1 MAVPFSLPG
10 RRTSHQSLRCIRSIR
25 GAAISTLCG
34 GCPSP
39 CNESE
44 NDVMSESLPPVI
56 NQPSPASAQTIPGQI
71 PAVQTLGLTR
81 TYGTMMALNALDL
94 TVQQGDLFGFIGSN
108 GAGKT
113 TTLRILA
120 TFLAP
125 TAGQALVLGHDVGR
139 DADAVRHVIGYMP
152 DFFGVYKDMEV
163 TEYLDFFGACYK
175 IPTAQ
180 REKTV
185 NDVLELVGL
194 SEKKGALIGALSRG
208 MQQRLGLARVLI
220 HDPQLLLL
228 DEPASGLDPRARIEM
243 MAILQELQ
251 RLGKTIIISS
261 HILSELQT
269 LCNRVAIIEK
279 GKLIYS
285 GPVQGVRD
293 QMAQGRVV
301 WVRVSSDQ
309 PHAIQLLKTRPEVS
323 EVSTVD
329 GEIKITLSNHDIDH
343 SIIADVLVRGGAR
356 LIELR
361 EDEIGLEEVFMRV
374 TRGETQ

>member
-1 MAVPFSLPG
+1 
-10 RRTSHQSLRCIRSIR
+10 
-25 GAAISTLCG
+25 
-34 GCPSP
+34 
-39 CNESE
+39 
-44 NDVMSESLPPVI
+44 MSAPPL
-56 NQPSPASAQTIPGQI
+56 

-81 TYGTMMALNALDL
+81 SYGSMVALNTLDL
-94 TVQQGDLFGFIGSN
+94 TVNQGDLFGFIGSN

-125 TAGQALVLGHDVGR
+125 SAGQALVLGHDVVR

-220 HDPQLLLL
+220 HDPKVLLL

-251 RLGKTIIISS
+251 RMGKTIIISS

-269 LCNRVAIIEK
+269 LCNRVAIIER
-279 GKLIYS
+279 GKLIYA

-293 QMAQGRVV
+293 QAASGRVLRV
-301 WVRVSSDQ
+301 KVSSDQ
-309 PHAIQLLKTRPEVS
+309 DRAIELLKSRPEVGAV
-323 EVSTVD
+323 EAED
-329 GEIKITLSNHDIDH
+329 GHIKVTLVNHDVDH
-343 SIIADVLVRGGAR
+343 SVIAETLVHGGAR

-361 EDEIGLEEVFMRV
+361 EDELGLEEVFLRV
-374 TRGETQ
+374 TRGDTQ

>member
-1 MAVPFSLPG
+1 ME
-10 RRTSHQSLRCIRSIR
+10 T
-25 GAAISTLCG
+25 T
-34 GCPSP
+34 
-39 CNESE
+39 
-44 NDVMSESLPPVI
+44 
-56 NQPSPASAQTIPGQI
+56 
-71 PAVQTLGLTR
+71 PAVQTFDLTR
-81 TYGTMMALNALDL
+81 LYGDMVAVNQLNLVVNKA
-94 TVQQGDLFGFIGSN
+94 DLFGFIGSN

-125 TAGQALVLGHDVGR
+125 SNGTAAVMGHDVVK

-175 IPTAQ
+175 IPARQ

-194 SEKKGALIGALSRG
+194 TEKRGAIIGALSRG

-220 HDPQLLLL
+220 HDPAVLLL

-293 QMAQGRVV
+293 QMAKGRVV
-301 WVRVSSDQ
+301 WVKVASDPDQ
-309 PHAIQLLKTRPEVS
+309 ATQLLKSRPEVA
-323 EVSTVD
+323 EVAAVD
-329 GEIKITLSNHDIDH
+329 GSLKVTLADHDTDH
-343 SIIADVLVRGGAR
+343 SIVAEALVKGGAR

-361 EDEIGLEEVFMRV
+361 EDELGLEEVFLRV

>member
-1 MAVPFSLPG
+1 MNA
-10 RRTSHQSLRCIRSIR
+10 
-25 GAAISTLCG
+25 
-34 GCPSP
+34 
-39 CNESE
+39 
-44 NDVMSESLPPVI
+44 PP
-56 NQPSPASAQTIPGQI
+56 I
-71 PAVQTLGLTR
+71 PAVQTFGLTR
-81 TYGTMMALNALDL
+81 MYGNMAALSGLDL
-94 TVQQGDLFGFIGSN
+94 TVNKGDLFGFIGSN

-125 TAGQALVLGHDVGR
+125 SAGTAQILGHDVVKE
-139 DADAVRHVIGYMP
+139 ADAVRHVIGYMP

-163 TEYLDFFGACYK
+163 TEYLDFFGACYR
-175 IPTAQ
+175 IPSQ
-180 REKTV
+180 RREKTV

-194 SEKKGALIGALSRG
+194 TEKRGALIGALSRG

-220 HDPQLLLL
+220 HDPRVLLL

-293 QMAQGRVV
+293 QMAAGRIY
-301 WVRVSSDQ
+301 WVTVRGEPTQ
-309 PHAIQLLKTRPEVS
+309 ALGLLKDHPEVS
-323 EVSTVD
+323 EAIAAD
-329 GEIKITLSNHDIDH
+329 GQVKITLKDH
-343 SIIADVLVRGGAR
+343 ETDPGFIAETLVHGG
-356 LIELR
+356 
-361 EDEIGLEEVFMRV
+361 
-374 TRGETQ
+374 

>member
-1 MAVPFSLPG
+1 MPTDSA
-10 RRTSHQSLRCIRSIR
+10 
-25 GAAISTLCG
+25 
-34 GCPSP
+34 
-39 CNESE
+39 
-44 NDVMSESLPPVI
+44 PPL
-56 NQPSPASAQTIPGQI
+56 
-71 PAVQTLGLTR
+71 PAVQTFGLTR
-81 TYGTMMALNALDL
+81 MFGSLAALSGLEL
-94 TVQQGDLFGFIGSN
+94 TVNRGDLFGFIGSN

-125 TAGQALVLGHDVGR
+125 SAGTAVIMGHDVVR
-139 DADAVRHVIGYMP
+139 QADAVRHVIGYMP

-163 TEYLDFFGACYK
+163 TEYLDFFGACYR

-194 SEKKGALIGALSRG
+194 SEKKGVLIGALSRG

-220 HDPQLLLL
+220 HDPQVLLL
-228 DEPASGLDPRARIEM
+228 DEPASGLDPRARIEL

-251 RLGKTIIISS
+251 RMGKTIIISS
-261 HILSELQT
+261 HILRELET

-279 GKLIYS
+279 GRLIYS

-293 QMAQGRVV
+293 QMSTGRVV
-301 WVRVSSDQ
+301 WVRVTSDSAQ
-309 PHAIQLLKTRPEVS
+309 AVALLKGHPEVA
-323 EVSTVD
+323 EVQPMD
-329 GEIKITLSNHDIDH
+329 GELKVTLAGVDTDQ
-343 SIIADVLVRGGAR
+343 SIVADLLVRGGAK
-356 LIELR
+356 LVELR
-361 EDEIGLEEVFMRV
+361 EDELGLEEVFLRV

>member
-1 MAVPFSLPG
+1 MA
-10 RRTSHQSLRCIRSIR
+10 ID
-25 GAAISTLCG
+25 ISPT
-34 GCPSP
+34 
-39 CNESE
+39 
-44 NDVMSESLPPVI
+44 V
-56 NQPSPASAQTIPGQI
+56 
-71 PAVQTLGLTR
+71 PAVQTTDLTR
-81 TYGTMMALNALDL
+81 MYGSMVALSNLNL
-94 TVQQGDLFGFIGSN
+94 TVNRGDLFGFIGSN

-125 TAGQALVLGHDVGR
+125 SSGKAEVLGHDVVK
-139 DADAVRHVIGYMP
+139 DADAVRHTIGYMP

-175 IPTAQ
+175 IPSAQ

-194 SEKKGALIGALSRG
+194 TEKRGALIGALSRG

-293 QMAQGRVV
+293 QMSNGQVY
-301 WVRVSSDQ
+301 WVTVSGDS
-309 PHAIQLLKTRPEVS
+309 AKALELLKGRKEVQ
-323 EVSTVD
+323 EVVPSDGQLKVTFANDVD
-329 GEIKITLSNHDIDH
+329 PGFLAEALVQGGVRIKGLW
-343 SIIADVLVRGGAR
+343 
-356 LIELR
+356 
-361 EDEIGLEEVFMRV
+361 EDELGLEEVFLRV

>member
-1 MAVPFSLPG
+1 MA
-10 RRTSHQSLRCIRSIR
+10 
-25 GAAISTLCG
+25 
-34 GCPSP
+34 
-39 CNESE
+39 
-44 NDVMSESLPPVI
+44 NDAPP
-56 NQPSPASAQTIPGQI
+56 I
-71 PAVQTLGLTR
+71 PAVQTMGLTR
-81 TYGTMMALNALDL
+81 TYGTMTALSNLDL
-94 TVQQGDLFGFIGSN
+94 TVNKGDLFGFIGSN

-125 TAGQALVLGHDVGR
+125 SAGTAKVLGHDVVK

-163 TEYLDFFGACYK
+163 TEYLDFFGACYR
-175 IPTAQ
+175 IPSAQ

-194 SEKKGALIGALSRG
+194 SEKKGSLIGALSRG

-243 MAILQELQ
+243 MEILRELK
-251 RLGKTIIISS
+251 RMGKTIIISS
-261 HILSELQT
+261 HILSELET
-269 LCNRVAIIEK
+269 ICNRVCIIEK

-293 QMAQGRVV
+293 QMSSGLVV
-301 WVRVSSDQ
+301 WVRVGSDTAQ
-309 PHAIQLLKTRPEVS
+309 AVTLLKNCPEVT
-323 EVSTVD
+323 EVVP
-329 GEIKITLSNHDIDH
+329 IDH
-343 SIIADVLVRGGAR
+343 KLKVTLASHDTDHSVIADTLVRGGVK
-356 LIELR
+356 LLELR
-361 EDEIGLEEVFMRV
+361 EDEIGLEEVFLRV

>member
-1 MAVPFSLPG
+1 MA
-10 RRTSHQSLRCIRSIR
+10 
-25 GAAISTLCG
+25 
-34 GCPSP
+34 
-39 CNESE
+39 SE
-44 NDVMSESLPPVI
+44 IPPNV
-56 NQPSPASAQTIPGQI
+56 
-71 PAVQTLGLTR
+71 PAVQTTDLTR
-81 TYGTMMALNALDL
+81 LYGSMVALNSLNL
-94 TVQQGDLFGFIGSN
+94 TVNRGDLFGFIGSN

-125 TAGQALVLGHDVGR
+125 SSGKAEVLGHDVVK
-139 DADAVRHVIGYMP
+139 DADAVRHAIGYMP

-175 IPTAQ
+175 IPSAQ

-194 SEKKGALIGALSRG
+194 TEKRGALIGALSRG

-279 GKLIYS
+279 GKLIYA

-293 QMAQGRVV
+293 QMSTGQVY
-301 WVRVSSDQ
+301 WVMVQNDQ
-309 PHAIQLLKTRPEVS
+309 PKATEILKARS
-323 EVSTVD
+323 EVQEVTTVD
-329 GEIKITLSNHDIDH
+329 GQIKVTFAHEIDPGF
-343 SIIADVLVRGGAR
+343 IAESLVQGGIR
-356 LIELR
+356 LKGLW
-361 EDEIGLEEVFMRV
+361 EDELGLEEVFLRV

>member
-1 MAVPFSLPG
+1 MSNDTAVP
-10 RRTSHQSLRCIRSIR
+10 
-25 GAAISTLCG
+25 
-34 GCPSP
+34 
-39 CNESE
+39 
-44 NDVMSESLPPVI
+44 PPV
-56 NQPSPASAQTIPGQI
+56 QV
-71 PAVQTLGLTR
+71 PAVQTTSLTR
-81 TYGTMMALNALDL
+81 VYGNMVALNSLTL
-94 TVQQGDLFGFIGSN
+94 TVNRGDLFGFIGSN

-125 TAGQALVLGHDVGR
+125 SGGKAEVLGHDVVHE
-139 DADAVRHVIGYMP
+139 ADRVRHIIGYMP

-175 IPTAQ
+175 IPSAQ

-185 NDVLELVGL
+185 SDVLELVGL

-251 RLGKTIIISS
+251 RMSKTIIISS

-279 GKLIYS
+279 GQLIYS

-293 QMAQGRVV
+293 QMGSGQIY
-301 WVRVSSDQ
+301 WVKVADEPAR
-309 PHAIQLLKTRPEVS
+309 AIELLKARPEIS
-323 EVSTVD
+323 EVEQVD
-329 GEIKITLSNHDIDH
+329 GQVKITMASQD
-343 SIIADVLVRGGAR
+343 ADPSFVADTLVRNGVR
-356 LIELR
+356 LTGLW

>member
-1 MAVPFSLPG
+1 MNA
-10 RRTSHQSLRCIRSIR
+10 
-25 GAAISTLCG
+25 
-34 GCPSP
+34 
-39 CNESE
+39 
-44 NDVMSESLPPVI
+44 PP
-56 NQPSPASAQTIPGQI
+56 I
-71 PAVQTLGLTR
+71 PAVQTFGLTR
-81 TYGTMMALNALDL
+81 LYGSITALDKLDL
-94 TVQQGDLFGFIGSN
+94 TVNKGDLFGFIGSN

-125 TAGQALVLGHDVGR
+125 SAGSAQILGR
-139 DADAVRHVIGYMP
+139 DIVREADSVRHVIGYMP

-175 IPTAQ
+175 IPTVQ

-194 SEKKGALIGALSRG
+194 TEKKGALIGALSRG
-208 MQQRLGLARVLI
+208 MQQRLGLARGLI

-279 GKLIYS
+279 GRLIYS

-293 QMAQGRVV
+293 QVSQGQVV
-301 WVRVSSDQ
+301 WVRVSGEQ
-309 PHAIQLLKTRPEVS
+309 TQAIDLLKARKEIA
-323 EVSTVD
+323 EAGLAD
-329 GEIKITLSNHDIDH
+329 GKIKVTLAGPDIEH
-343 SIIADVLVRGGAR
+343 SIVADILVHGGAK

-361 EDEIGLEEVFMRV
+361 EDEVGLEEVFMRV

>member
-1 MAVPFSLPG
+1 
-10 RRTSHQSLRCIRSIR
+10 
-25 GAAISTLCG
+25 
-34 GCPSP
+34 
-39 CNESE
+39 
-44 NDVMSESLPPVI
+44 MSAPPL
-56 NQPSPASAQTIPGQI
+56 

-81 TYGTMMALNALDL
+81 TYGQMVALNTLDL
-94 TVQQGDLFGFIGSN
+94 TINHGDLFGFIGSN
-108 GAGKT
+108 GAVKT

-125 TAGQALVLGHDVGR
+125 SAGQALGLGHDDVR

-194 SEKKGALIGALSRG
+194 SEKKGTLIGALSRG

-220 HDPQLLLL
+220 HDPQVLLL

-293 QMAQGRVV
+293 QMSSGQIY
-301 WVRVSSDQ
+301 WVKVASDTEQ
-309 PHAIQLLKTRPEVS
+309 AIEMLKVRPEVT
-323 EVSTVD
+323 EATLED
-329 GEIKITLSNHDIDH
+329 GHIKVTLASHETDH
-343 SIIADVLVRGGAR
+343 AIVA
-356 LIELR
+356 
-361 EDEIGLEEVFMRV
+361 
-374 TRGETQ
+374 

>member
-1 MAVPFSLPG
+1 MNVA
-10 RRTSHQSLRCIRSIR
+10 
-25 GAAISTLCG
+25 
-34 GCPSP
+34 
-39 CNESE
+39 
-44 NDVMSESLPPVI
+44 PPL
-56 NQPSPASAQTIPGQI
+56 
-71 PAVQTLGLTR
+71 PAVQTTGLTR
-81 TYGTMMALNALDL
+81 TYGTMTALSNLDL
-94 TVQQGDLFGFIGSN
+94 TVNQGDLFGFIGSN

-125 TAGQALVLGHDVGR
+125 SSGQAAVLGHDVVR

-185 NDVLELVGL
+185 GDVLELVGL

-220 HDPQLLLL
+220 HDPKLLLL

-251 RLGKTIIISS
+251 RMGKTIIISS
-261 HILSELQT
+261 HILSELET
-269 LCNRVAIIEK
+269 LCNRVAIIER
-279 GKLIYS
+279 GKLIYT

-293 QMAQGRVV
+293 QMSTGVVV
-301 WVRVSSDQ
+301 WVRVSSDSA
-309 PHAIQLLKTRPEVS
+309 HASELLRARPEVTS
-323 EVSTVD
+323 VEDVD
-329 GEIKITLSNHDIDH
+329 GKLKVTLAGHDTDH
-343 SIIADVLVRGGAR
+343 SIVADALVRGGAR
-356 LIELR
+356 LVELR
-361 EDEIGLEEVFMRV
+361 EDELGLEEVFLRV
-374 TRGETQ
+374 TKGETQ

>member
-1 MAVPFSLPG
+1 MA
-10 RRTSHQSLRCIRSIR
+10 ID
-25 GAAISTLCG
+25 ISPT
-34 GCPSP
+34 
-39 CNESE
+39 
-44 NDVMSESLPPVI
+44 V
-56 NQPSPASAQTIPGQI
+56 
-71 PAVQTLGLTR
+71 PAVQTTDLTR
-81 TYGTMMALNALDL
+81 MYGSMVALSNLNL
-94 TVQQGDLFGFIGSN
+94 TVNRGDLFGFIGSN

-125 TAGQALVLGHDVGR
+125 SSGKAEVLGHDVVK
-139 DADAVRHVIGYMP
+139 DADAVRHTIGYMP

-175 IPTAQ
+175 IPSAQ

-194 SEKKGALIGALSRG
+194 TEKRGALIGALSRG

-279 GKLIYS
+279 GKLIYA

-293 QMAQGRVV
+293 QMSNGQVYWVTVSGDSAKALEILKGRKEIQEVV
-301 WVRVSSDQ
+301 PSDG
-309 PHAIQLLKTRPEVS
+309 QLKVTFAND
-323 EVSTVD
+323 VD
-329 GEIKITLSNHDIDH
+329 PGFLAEALVHGGIRIKGLW
-343 SIIADVLVRGGAR
+343 
-356 LIELR
+356 
-361 EDEIGLEEVFMRV
+361 EDELGLEEVFLRV

>member
-1 MAVPFSLPG
+1 MAIE
-10 RRTSHQSLRCIRSIR
+10 T
-25 GAAISTLCG
+25 
-34 GCPSP
+34 PSA
-39 CNESE
+39 
-44 NDVMSESLPPVI
+44 PP
-56 NQPSPASAQTIPGQI
+56 AI
-71 PAVQTLGLTR
+71 PAVQTTDLTR
-81 TYGTMMALNALDL
+81 MYGSMVALSNLNL
-94 TVQQGDLFGFIGSN
+94 TVNRGDLFGFIGSN

-125 TAGQALVLGHDVGR
+125 SSGKAEVLGHDVVR
-139 DADAVRHVIGYMP
+139 DADAVRHTIGYMP

-175 IPTAQ
+175 IPSAQ

-194 SEKKGALIGALSRG
+194 TEKRGALIGALSRG

-293 QMAQGRVV
+293 QM
-301 WVRVSSDQ
+301 
-309 PHAIQLLKTRPEVS
+309 
-323 EVSTVD
+323 
-329 GEIKITLSNHDIDH
+329 SNGQVYW
-343 SIIADVLVRGGAR
+343 VLVNGDTSKAMEILKARKEVQQVEPADGQLKVTFGNDVDPSFLADALVHGGVR
-356 LIELR
+356 IKGLW
-361 EDEIGLEEVFMRV
+361 EDELGLEEVFLRV

>member
-1 MAVPFSLPG
+1 MPADSSDPAVP
-10 RRTSHQSLRCIRSIR
+10 
-25 GAAISTLCG
+25 
-34 GCPSP
+34 
-39 CNESE
+39 
-44 NDVMSESLPPVI
+44 
-56 NQPSPASAQTIPGQI
+56 
-71 PAVQTLGLTR
+71 AVKTTRLTR
-81 TYGTMMALNALDL
+81 LYGSLAALHDLDL
-94 TVQQGDLFGFIGSN
+94 TVNQGDLFGFIGSN

-120 TFLAP
+120 TFLP
-125 TAGQALVLGHDVGR
+125 PSAGRAEVLGHDVVE

-175 IPTAQ
+175 IPAGK

-185 NDVLELVGL
+185 SDVLELVGL
-194 SEKKGALIGALSRG
+194 SEKRGALIGALSRG

-220 HDPQLLLL
+220 HDPRLLLL

-269 LCNRVAIIEK
+269 LCNRVAIIER

-293 QMAQGRVV
+293 QVGQGRVV
-301 WVRVSSDQ
+301 WVRVSTD
-309 PHAIQLLKTRPEVS
+309 PARAVELLKSRPEVAAA
-323 EVSTVD
+323 EPTD
-329 GEIKITLSNHDIDH
+329 GEIKVTLAADDSDH
-343 SIIADVLVRGGAR
+343 SIIADTLVRGGAK
-356 LIELR
+356 LLELR
-361 EDEIGLEEVFMRV
+361 EEELGLEEVFMRV

>member
-1 MAVPFSLPG
+1 MATEAP
-10 RRTSHQSLRCIRSIR
+10 T
-25 GAAISTLCG
+25 
-34 GCPSP
+34 
-39 CNESE
+39 E
-44 NDVMSESLPPVI
+44 NV
-56 NQPSPASAQTIPGQI
+56 T
-71 PAVQTLGLTR
+71 AVQTTNLTR
-81 TYGTMMALNALDL
+81 VYGSMVALNALNL
-94 TVQQGDLFGFIGSN
+94 TVNKGDLFGFIGSN

-125 TAGQALVLGHDVGR
+125 SGGQAQVLGHDVVR

-269 LCNRVAIIEK
+269 LCNRVAIIER
-279 GKLIYS
+279 GRLIYS

-293 QMAQGRVV
+293 QMSQGRVV
-301 WVRVSSDQ
+301 WARVSSDQ
-309 PHAIQLLKTRPEVS
+309 AKAIELLKARPEIG
-323 EVSTVD
+323 EVSATD
-329 GEIKITLSNHDIDH
+329 GE
-343 SIIADVLVRGGAR
+343 
-356 LIELR
+356 
-361 EDEIGLEEVFMRV
+361 
-374 TRGETQ
+374 

>member
-1 MAVPFSLPG
+1 MSD
-10 RRTSHQSLRCIRSIR
+10 
-25 GAAISTLCG
+25 
-34 GCPSP
+34 PSP
-39 CNESE
+39 
-44 NDVMSESLPPVI
+44 P
-56 NQPSPASAQTIPGQI
+56 I
-71 PAVQTLGLTR
+71 PAVQTSGLTR
-81 TYGTMMALNALDL
+81 MYGNIAALSGLDL
-94 TVQQGDLFGFIGSN
+94 IVNKGDLFGFIGSN

-125 TAGQALVLGHDVGR
+125 SAGTAQILGHDVVR

-293 QMAQGRVV
+293 QLSTGRVV
-301 WVRVSSDQ
+301 WVRVTGDPAQ
-309 PHAIQLLKTRPEVS
+309 AIELLKTRPEIT
-323 EVSTVD
+323 EVTAVD
-329 GEIKITLSNHDIDH
+329 GRIKVTLADHDIDH
-343 SIIADVLVRGGAR
+343 SIVADVLVRGGAK

>member
-1 MAVPFSLPG
+1 M
-10 RRTSHQSLRCIRSIR
+10 
-25 GAAISTLCG
+25 
-34 GCPSP
+34 
-39 CNESE
+39 NEI
-44 NDVMSESLPPVI
+44 PP
-56 NQPSPASAQTIPGQI
+56 PL
-71 PAVQTLGLTR
+71 PAVQTIGLTR
-81 TYGTMMALNALDL
+81 TFGAMVALNSLDL
-94 TVQQGDLFGFIGSN
+94 SVLRGDLFGFIGSN

-125 TAGQALVLGHDVGR
+125 TAGTARILGHDVVQQ
-139 DADAVRHVIGYMP
+139 ADAVRHVIGYMP

-220 HDPQLLLL
+220 HDPQVLLL

-293 QMAQGRVV
+293 QMSQGRVV
-301 WVRVSSDQ
+301 WVRVSSD
-309 PHAIQLLKTRPEVS
+309 PIQAVELLKARSEVAEVS
-323 EVSTVD
+323 ATD
-329 GEIKITLSNHDIDH
+329 GEIKVTLTSFDVEH
-343 SIIADVLVRGGAR
+343 SIVADILVHGGAK

-361 EDEIGLEEVFMRV
+361 EDEIGLEEV
-374 TRGETQ
+374 

>member
-1 MAVPFSLPG
+1 MPTVPPL
-10 RRTSHQSLRCIRSIR
+10 
-25 GAAISTLCG
+25 
-34 GCPSP
+34 
-39 CNESE
+39 
-44 NDVMSESLPPVI
+44 
-56 NQPSPASAQTIPGQI
+56 
-71 PAVQTLGLTR
+71 PAVQTQGLTR
-81 TYGTMMALNALDL
+81 MYGNIAALYGLDL
-94 TVQQGDLFGFIGSN
+94 IVNKGDLFGFIGSN

-125 TAGQALVLGHDVGR
+125 SAGQARVLGHDVVR
-139 DADAVRHVIGYMP
+139 DANAVRHVIGYMP

-175 IPTAQ
+175 IPTTQ

-194 SEKKGALIGALSRG
+194 SEKKGSLIGALSRG

-220 HDPQLLLL
+220 HDPQVLLL

-293 QMAQGRVV
+293 QMTQGCVL

-309 PHAIQLLKTRPEVS
+309 SQAIELLKARPEIADVA
-323 EVSTVD
+323 VTD
-329 GEIKITLSNHDIDH
+329 GELKITLTGANIDH
-343 SIIADVLVRGGAR
+343 SIVADVLVRGGAK

-361 EDEIGLEEVFMRV
+361 EDEIGLEEVFLRV

>member
-1 MAVPFSLPG
+1 MNELP
-10 RRTSHQSLRCIRSIR
+10 
-25 GAAISTLCG
+25 
-34 GCPSP
+34 
-39 CNESE
+39 
-44 NDVMSESLPPVI
+44 
-56 NQPSPASAQTIPGQI
+56 I
-71 PAVQTLGLTR
+71 PAVQTFGLTR
-81 TYGTMMALNALDL
+81 LYGSILAVDRLDL
-94 TVQQGDLFGFIGSN
+94 TVHKGDLFGFIGSN

-125 TAGQALVLGHDVGR
+125 SSGTAKILGHDVVN

-194 SEKKGALIGALSRG
+194 TEKKGSLIGALSRG

-243 MAILQELQ
+243 MAVLQELQ
-251 RLGKTIIISS
+251 RLGKTILISS

-269 LCNRVAIIEK
+269 LCNRVGIIEK
-279 GKLIYS
+279 GRLIYS

-301 WVRVSSDQ
+301 WVRVTSDQ
-309 PHAIQLLKTRPEVS
+309 AQAIELLKARKEIA

-329 GEIKITLSNHDIDH
+329 GEIKVTLASLETDH
-343 SIIADVLVRGGAR
+343 SVVAETLVRGGAK
-356 LIELR
+356 LTELR
-361 EDEIGLEEVFMRV
+361 EDEIG
-374 TRGETQ
+374 

>member
-1 MAVPFSLPG
+1 M
-10 RRTSHQSLRCIRSIR
+10 
-25 GAAISTLCG
+25 
-34 GCPSP
+34 
-39 CNESE
+39 E
-44 NDVMSESLPPVI
+44 
-56 NQPSPASAQTIPGQI
+56 
-71 PAVQTLGLTR
+71 AVQTFALTR
-81 TYGTMMALNALDL
+81 MYGNIAALSNLEL
-94 TVQQGDLFGFIGSN
+94 TVNQGDLFGFIGSN

-125 TAGQALVLGHDVGR
+125 SAGTAKILGHDVVR
-139 DADAVRHVIGYMP
+139 EADAVRHLIGYMP

-163 TEYLDFFGACYK
+163 TEYLDFFGACYR

-194 SEKKGALIGALSRG
+194 SEKKGSLIGALSRG

-301 WVRVSSDQ
+301 WVRVSSDPAQ
-309 PHAIQLLKTRPEVS
+309 ALELLRARPEIA
-323 EVSTVD
+323 EAAPVD
-329 GEIKITLSNHDIDH
+329 GEIKITLAHPEGDH
-343 SIIADVLVRGGAR
+343 SIVADILVRGGAK
-356 LIELR
+356 LVEMR

>member
-1 MAVPFSLPG
+1 MSTEAVPP
-10 RRTSHQSLRCIRSIR
+10 IP
-25 GAAISTLCG
+25 AI
-34 GCPSP
+34 
-39 CNESE
+39 
-44 NDVMSESLPPVI
+44 
-56 NQPSPASAQTIPGQI
+56 QTI
-71 PAVQTLGLTR
+71 GLTR
-81 TYGTMMALNALDL
+81 SYGTMVALNQLNL
-94 TVQQGDLFGFIGSN
+94 TVNRGDLFGFIGSN

-125 TAGQALVLGHDVGR
+125 SAGTAKILGHDVVH
-139 DADAVRHVIGYMP
+139 DADAVRHNIGYMP

-180 REKTV
+180 RERTV

-194 SEKKGALIGALSRG
+194 TEKKGAIIGALSRG

-220 HDPQLLLL
+220 HDPKVLLL

-251 RLGKTIIISS
+251 KMGKTIIISS

-279 GKLIYS
+279 GQLIYS

-293 QMAQGRVV
+293 QMSQGRVV
-301 WVRVSSDQ
+301 WARVSSDSQ
-309 PHAIQLLKTRPEVS
+309 QAIDLLKARPEIS
-323 EVSTVD
+323 EAAMAD
-329 GEIKITLSNHDIDH
+329 GMIKITMADHDTDH
-343 SIIADVLVRGGAR
+343 SIVAETLVRGGAK
-356 LIELR
+356 LVELK

>member
-1 MAVPFSLPG
+1 
-10 RRTSHQSLRCIRSIR
+10 
-25 GAAISTLCG
+25 
-34 GCPSP
+34 
-39 CNESE
+39 
-44 NDVMSESLPPVI
+44 MSDNSAPP
-56 NQPSPASAQTIPGQI
+56 I
-71 PAVQTLGLTR
+71 PAVQTFGLTR
-81 TYGTMMALNALDL
+81 MYGSIAAVYKLDL
-94 TVQQGDLFGFIGSN
+94 TVNKGDLFGFIGSN

-125 TAGQALVLGHDVGR
+125 SAGTAKILGR
-139 DADAVRHVIGYMP
+139 DVVLEADAVRHVIGYMP

-194 SEKKGALIGALSRG
+194 TEKKGSLIGALSRG

-279 GKLIYS
+279 GRLIYS
-285 GPVQGVRD
+285 GAVQGVRD
-293 QMAQGRVV
+293 QMSQGRVI
-301 WVRVSSDQ
+301 WVRVSSDETQ
-309 PHAIQLLKTRPEVS
+309 AIDLLKARKEIAEVA
-323 EVSTVD
+323 VAD
-329 GEIKITLSNHDIDH
+329 GEIKVTLADPDMERSIVADI
-343 SIIADVLVRGGAR
+343 LVHGGAK
-356 LIELR
+356 LVELR

>member
-1 MAVPFSLPG
+1 M
-10 RRTSHQSLRCIRSIR
+10 SIQVD
-25 GAAISTLCG
+25 
-34 GCPSP
+34 P
-39 CNESE
+39 N
-44 NDVMSESLPPVI
+44 V
-56 NQPSPASAQTIPGQI
+56 
-71 PAVQTLGLTR
+71 PAVETAGLTR
-81 TYGTMMALNALDL
+81 HYGDMVALSDLNL
-94 TVQQGDLFGFIGSN
+94 TVNQGDLFGFIGSN

-125 TAGQALVLGHDVGR
+125 SAGSAKVLGRDVVR
-139 DADAVRHVIGYMP
+139 SADEVRHVIGYMP

-175 IPTAQ
+175 IPSTQ

-185 NDVLELVGL
+185 ADVLELVGL

-220 HDPQLLLL
+220 HDPNLLLL

-243 MAILQELQ
+243 MAILEELQ
-251 RLGKTIIISS
+251 RMGKTIIISS
-261 HILSELQT
+261 HILSELQN
-269 LCNRVAIIEK
+269 LCNRVCIIEK

-293 QMAQGRVV
+293 QVAGGSAW
-301 WVRVSSDQ
+301 WVRVSTD
-309 PHAIQLLKTRPEVS
+309 PDEAVGILKARSEIAEV
-323 EVSTVD
+323 ENEEGDLRVTLTTTD
-329 GEIKITLSNHDIDH
+329 GDPSV
-343 SIIADVLVRGGAR
+343 IAESLVNGGAR
-356 LIELR
+356 LTMLR
-361 EDEIGLEEVFMRV
+361 EDEIGLEEVFMQV

>member
-1 MAVPFSLPG
+1 
-10 RRTSHQSLRCIRSIR
+10 
-25 GAAISTLCG
+25 
-34 GCPSP
+34 
-39 CNESE
+39 
-44 NDVMSESLPPVI
+44 
-56 NQPSPASAQTIPGQI
+56 
-71 PAVQTLGLTR
+71 
-81 TYGTMMALNALDL
+81 
-94 TVQQGDLFGFIGSN
+94 
-108 GAGKT
+108 
-113 TTLRILA
+113 
-120 TFLAP
+120 
-125 TAGQALVLGHDVGR
+125 
-139 DADAVRHVIGYMP
+139 
-152 DFFGVYKDMEV
+152 V

-194 SEKKGALIGALSRG
+194 SEKRGTLIGALSRG

-220 HDPQLLLL
+220 HDPQVLLL

-243 MAILQELQ
+243 MAVLQELQ

-293 QMAQGRVV
+293 QMSTGRVV
-301 WVRVSSDQ
+301 WVTVSSD
-309 PHAIQLLKTRPEVS
+309 PEHAVGLLKSRPEITEAAV
-323 EVSTVD
+323 TD
-329 GEIKITLSNHDIDH
+329 GRIKVTFVNHDVDH
-343 SIIADVLVRGGAR
+343 SCVAEVLVHGGAK
-356 LIELR
+356 LTELR
-361 EDEIGLEEVFMRV
+361 EDELGLEEVFMRV

>member
-1 MAVPFSLPG
+1 
-10 RRTSHQSLRCIRSIR
+10 
-25 GAAISTLCG
+25 
-34 GCPSP
+34 
-39 CNESE
+39 
-44 NDVMSESLPPVI
+44 MSA
-56 NQPSPASAQTIPGQI
+56 ASAPPI
-71 PAVQTLGLTR
+71 PAVQTIGLTR
-81 TYGTMMALNALDL
+81 TYGAMTALNALDL
-94 TVQQGDLFGFIGSN
+94 TILRGDLFGFIGSN

-125 TAGQALVLGHDVGR
+125 SAGQAIVLGHDVVR

-220 HDPQLLLL
+220 HDPQVLLL

-251 RLGKTIIISS
+251 KMGKTIIISS

-293 QMAQGRVV
+293 QMSTGRVV
-301 WVRVSSDQ
+301 WVKVTSDSTR
-309 PHAIQLLKTRPEVS
+309 ALELLKARPEIS
-323 EVSTVD
+323 TAEVLD
-329 GEIKITLSNHDIDH
+329 GQVKVTLVNHEIDH
-343 SIIADVLVRGGAR
+343 SIVAETLVHGGAK
-356 LIELR
+356 LVELR
-361 EDEIGLEEVFMRV
+361 EDELGLEEVFLRV

>member
-1 MAVPFSLPG
+1 MTTVP
-10 RRTSHQSLRCIRSIR
+10 
-25 GAAISTLCG
+25 
-34 GCPSP
+34 
-39 CNESE
+39 
-44 NDVMSESLPPVI
+44 PPLS
-56 NQPSPASAQTIPGQI
+56 NGT
-71 PAVQTLGLTR
+71 PAVQTFALTR
-81 TYGTMMALNALDL
+81 VYGPMVALNALNL
-94 TVQQGDLFGFIGSN
+94 TVNRGDLFGFIGSN

-125 TAGQALVLGHDVGR
+125 SSGTAQVLGHDVIR

-163 TEYLDFFGACYK
+163 TEHLDFFGACYK

-194 SEKKGALIGALSRG
+194 SEKRGTLIGALSRG
-208 MQQRLGLARVLI
+208 MQQRIGLARVLI
-220 HDPQLLLL
+220 HDTQSLLL
-228 DEPASGLDPRARIEM
+228 DEPAGGLHPRARIEM
-243 MAILQELQ
+243 MAVLQELQ

-293 QMAQGRVV
+293 QMSQGRVI
-301 WVRVSSDQ
+301 WVRVSSNQTESMD
-309 PHAIQLLKTRPEVS
+309 LLKARS
-323 EVSTVD
+323 E
-329 GEIKITLSNHDIDH
+329 E
-343 SIIADVLVRGGAR
+343 R
-356 LIELR
+356 
-361 EDEIGLEEVFMRV
+361 RV
-374 TRGETQ
+374 G